1 MGPAELAP
9 RIQHTLI
16 STAATRAEMVR
27 HCEEC
32 LRHGFHA
39 AMVAGQWVG
48 LAREVLAGSPVR
60 VASAVDFPITMM
72 STDGKRCEA
81 ERLVAAGA
89 AELDIGVRIGAL
101 LGGEEDRFV
110 EDVRAVVEAVAPVP
124 VKVMLELPLLTPAL
138 RERAVALSV
147 AAGVRYVKNAS
158 SGAVGTAT
166 PEEIRFLRSR
176 VPASVG
182 VKASGGIRTLAH
194 AVSLIEAGAD
204 LLGTSSGA
212 AILAEAAGSAGG
224 TARPGDTAPA
234 GPAGAPMRDY

>member
-1 MGPAELAP
+1 MRPNDLAH

-16 STAATRAEMVR
+16 STGATRAEMAR

-39 AMVAGQWVG
+39 AMVGGQWVG

-72 STDGKRCEA
+72 STAGKRCEA
-81 ERLVAAGA
+81 EALVEAGA
-89 AELDIGVRIGAL
+89 EELDIGVRIGAL
-101 LGGEEDRFV
+101 LGGEEDRFA
-110 EDVRAVVEAVAPVP
+110 EDIRAVVEAVAPVP
-124 VKVMLELPLLTPAL
+124 VKVMLELPLLTPEL

-158 SGAVGTAT
+158 SGAVGVAT
-166 PEEIRFLRSR
+166 PEEIRFLRES

-182 VKASGGIRTLAH
+182 VKASGGIKTLAH
-194 AVSLIEAGAD
+194 AVALLEAGAD
-204 LLGTSSGA
+204 LLGTSSGTS
-212 AILAEAAGSAGG
+212 ILAEASSAGAIEG
-224 TARPGDTAPA
+224 TAAVRSGGADA
-234 GPAGAPMRDY
+234 GTMGGY